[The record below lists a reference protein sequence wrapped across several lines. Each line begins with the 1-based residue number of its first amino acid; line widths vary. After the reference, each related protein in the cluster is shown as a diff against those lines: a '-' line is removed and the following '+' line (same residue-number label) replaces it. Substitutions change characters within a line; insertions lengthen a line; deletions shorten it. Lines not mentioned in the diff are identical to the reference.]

1 MFLFGTLHPIP
12 VFQNEPSTDT
22 VNPGSLATETGGYR
36 LPRNPAPGFVVAMT
50 RIHEEEKDRGS
61 IADRGKISPADLQ
74 KVIGEQQGKVIHL
87 GELMLERGLVAK
99 EDLGAALEEVS
110 RIPYVD
116 CASTVPDLGA
126 LKLVPRSMAERLC
139 VLPLRTEQKR
149 LIVAMAAPQNLAVLD
164 ELRFTTGFE
173 ISPRL
178 SFRIELQQAINK
190 HYAAEGGS
198 ASSYG
203 TVRGGERI
211 PFEEVEFLSTSS
223 RQANQEAIQ
232 EVQADLRQKKTPAVR
247 LVSEVIQVAMAKRAS
262 DIHIEPRASDT
273 VVRMR
278 VDGVLHDHQVIPRA
292 LQNSLIS
299 RVKILSD
306 MDISERRA
314 PQDGRFMVSVGTRQL
329 DLASLDAADAVRRES
344 RDPVAGDELAADFL
358 CRLGNAARRC
368 PMDLTELLS
377 APQGMIL
384 VTGPTGSGK
393 STTLYSSLHKLRQA
407 SVNIVTVEDPVEYV
421 LPGINQVHVNTKAGL
436 TFVSC
441 LRSILRQD
449 PNIIMVGEIRDKETA
464 EIVMKAA
471 QTGHLVLSTLHT
483 NDSVSAIVRLLDL
496 GIPGY
501 LISSSV
507 TGILAQ
513 RLVRMLCSCHSLQ
526 PATPEFQARLAQLGM
541 SKPPSNMAVPVGCD
555 KCNHTG
561 YSGRIGIYELL
572 RVDDSIRTIIRT
584 SGNIDQ
590 IRDTSRSN
598 GMRLMQ
604 EDALEKV
611 LKGTTTLEE
620 ILRVVP
626 MDNASY
632 LECAKCNQHI
642 LPSFKYCPSCGT
654 RCAAKSSPSRPQ
666 KEDLVLEEVR

>member
-1 MFLFGTLHPIP
+1 
-12 VFQNEPSTDT
+12 
-22 VNPGSLATETGGYR
+22 
-36 LPRNPAPGFVVAMT
+36 
-50 RIHEEEKDRGS
+50 
-61 IADRGKISPADLQ
+61 
-74 KVIGEQQGKVIHL
+74 
-87 GELMLERGLVAK
+87 
-99 EDLGAALEEVS
+99 
-110 RIPYVD
+110 
-116 CASTVPDLGA
+116 
-126 LKLVPRSMAERLC
+126 
-139 VLPLRTEQKR
+139 
-149 LIVAMAAPQNLAVLD
+149 MAAPQNLSALD

-190 HYAAEGGS
+190 HYAAE
-198 ASSYG
+198 AAISSGYG
-203 TVRGGERI
+203 TVRGGERV

-278 VDGVLHDHQVIPRA
+278 VDGVLHDHQVIPRT

-314 PQDGRFMVSVGTRQL
+314 PQDGRFMVSIGTRQL
-329 DLASLDAADAVRRES
+329 DLRVSTLPTQYGEKVVIRLLETSSPLTSYADLGMPA
-344 RDPVAGDELAADFL
+344 DVAEGL
-358 CRLGNAARRC
+358 N
-368 PMDLTELLS
+368 ELLS

-436 TFVSC
+436 TFVTC

-501 LISSSV
+501 LIASSV

-513 RLVRMLCSCHSLQ
+513 RLVRMLCPCHSLQ
-526 PATPEFQARLAQLGM
+526 PATQDFQMRLAQVGL
-541 SKPPSNMAVPVGCD
+541 SKPPSKMAVPVGCD
-555 KCNHTG
+555 RCNHTG

-572 RVDDSIRTIIRT
+572 RVDESIRTIVRT

-590 IRDTSRSN
+590 IRATSRSN
-598 GMRLMQ
+598 GMRLIQ

-611 LKGTTTLEE
+611 LNGTTTLEE

-626 MDNASY
+626 MDNTSY
-632 LECAKCNQHI
+632 LECVKCSQHI

-654 RCAAKSSPSRPQ
+654 RCADRSSPNRAQ
-666 KEDLVLEEVR
+666 KEDWVPEEAR

>member
-1 MFLFGTLHPIP
+1 MKKKKLGEVL
-12 VFQNEPSTDT
+12 
-22 VNPGSLATETGGYR
+22 R
-36 LPRNPAPGFVVAMT
+36 
-50 RIHEEEKDRGS
+50 DRGM
-61 IADRGKISPADLQ
+61 ISSADLQ

-99 EDLGAALEEVS
+99 EALGAALEEVS
-110 RIPYVD
+110 HIPYID
-116 CASTVPDLGA
+116 CASTIPDPA
-126 LKLVPRSMAERLC
+126 SLKLIPRSMAERMC
-139 VLPLRTEQKR
+139 VLPLQREQKR
-149 LIVAMAAPQNLAVLD
+149 LIVAMAAPQNLASLD
-164 ELRFTTGFE
+164 ELRFTTGWE

-178 SFRIELQQAINK
+178 SFRSELQQAIDR
-190 HYAAEGGS
+190 HYAAEGGH

-203 TVRGGERI
+203 TVRGTERI
-211 PFEEVEFLSTSS
+211 QFEELEFISTST

-232 EVQADLRQKKTPAVR
+232 EVHADLRQKKTPAVR
-247 LVSEVIQVAMAKRAS
+247 LVSEVIQVAMSKRAS

-278 VDGVLHDHQVIPRA
+278 VDGVLHDHQLLPRS

-314 PQDGRFMVSVGTRQL
+314 PQDGRFMVSVGPRQL
-329 DLASLDAADAVRRES
+329 DLRVSTLPTQYGEKVVIRLLETSAPLTSYTDLGMPGD
-344 RDPVAGDELAADFL
+344 VAEG
-358 CRLGNAARRC
+358 
-368 PMDLTELLS
+368 LTELLS
-377 APQGMIL
+377 APQGMML

-393 STTLYSSLHKLRQA
+393 STTLYSSLHKLRQS

-464 EIVMKAA
+464 EIAMKAA

-513 RLVRMLCSCHSLQ
+513 RLVRILCSCHTLQ
-526 PATPEFQARLAQLGM
+526 PATPEFQARLVQLGM
-541 SKPPSNMAVPVGCD
+541 SKPPMKMAVPEGCD
-555 KCNHTG
+555 KCNQTG
-561 YSGRIGIYELL
+561 YAGRIGIYELL
-572 RVDDSIRTIIRT
+572 RVDDSVRAIVRT
-584 SGNIDQ
+584 SGNLDQ

-604 EDALEKV
+604 ENALEKV
-611 LKGTTTLEE
+611 LNGTTTLEE

-626 MDNASY
+626 METEVHV
-632 LECAKCNQHI
+632 ECAKCNHHI
-642 LPSFKYCPSCGT
+642 LPAFNFCPSCGT
-654 RCAAKSSPSRPQ
+654 RCRIESFSRRSR
-666 KEDLVLEEVR
+666 KRDLVPEGVV

>member
-1 MFLFGTLHPIP
+1 MKKKKLGEVL
-12 VFQNEPSTDT
+12 
-22 VNPGSLATETGGYR
+22 R
-36 LPRNPAPGFVVAMT
+36 
-50 RIHEEEKDRGS
+50 DRGQ
-61 IADRGKISPADLQ
+61 ISPTDLQ

-87 GELMLERGLVAK
+87 GELMLERGLVGK

-110 RIPYVD
+110 HIPYLD
-116 CASTVPDLGA
+116 CASVEPEPAA
-126 LKLVPRSMAERLC
+126 LKLVPRAMAERLC
-139 VLPLRTEQKR
+139 ILPVRMEQKR
-149 LIVAMAAPQNLAVLD
+149 LIVAMAAPQDLVAMD
-164 ELRFTTGFE
+164 ELRFKTGKE

-178 SFRIELQQAINK
+178 SFRSELQQAIEN
-190 HYAAEGGS
+190 HYGGVVVPN
-198 ASSYG
+198 SSFVA
-203 TVRGGERI
+203 VRGEEI
-211 PFEEVEFLSTSS
+211 TKFEEVEFFSTST

-278 VDGVLHDHQVIPRA
+278 VDGVLHDHRLLPRS

-314 PQDGRFMVSVGTRQL
+314 PQDGRFMVTIGARQL
-329 DLASLDAADAVRRES
+329 DLRVSTLPTQYGEKVVIRLLETSAPLTSYAELGMPED
-344 RDPVAGDELAADFL
+344 VAQG
-358 CRLGNAARRC
+358 
-368 PMDLTELLS
+368 LTELLA

-393 STTLYSSLHKLRQA
+393 STTLYSALNKLRQA

-421 LPGINQVHVNTKAGL
+421 LPGINQVHVNGKAGL

-449 PNIIMVGEIRDKETA
+449 PNIIMVGEIRDRETA
-464 EIVMKAA
+464 EITMKAA
-471 QTGHLVLSTLHT
+471 QTGHLVLTTLHT

-501 LISSSV
+501 LIASSV
-507 TGILAQ
+507 TAILAQ
-513 RLVRMLCSCHSLQ
+513 RLVRLLCSCHVVK
-526 PATPEFQARLAQLGM
+526 PATPEFQARMVQLG
-541 SKPPSNMAVPVGCD
+541 AVEIPKKMMVAVGCD
-555 KCNHTG
+555 KCNQTG
-561 YSGRIGIYELL
+561 YVSRVGIYELL
-572 RVDDSIRTIIRT
+572 RVDDSVRTIIRND
-584 SGNIDQ
+584 GNIDQ
-590 IRDTSRSN
+590 IRNTSRSN

-611 LKGTTTLEE
+611 TSGATTLEE

-626 MDNASY
+626 MEALTHS
-632 LECAKCNQHI
+632 ECAQCSRQI
-642 LPSFKYCPSCGT
+642 LPGFNFCPSCGS
-654 RCAAKSSPSRPQ
+654 RCRPESLSNQSR
-666 KEDLVLEEVR
+666 KLDLVPEGVL

>member
-1 MFLFGTLHPIP
+1 M
-12 VFQNEPSTDT
+12 
-22 VNPGSLATETGGYR
+22 R
-36 LPRNPAPGFVVAMT
+36 
-50 RIHEEEKDRGS
+50 DRGM
-61 IADRGKISPADLQ
+61 ISPADLQ

-99 EDLGAALEEVS
+99 DDLGAALEEVS
-110 RIPYVD
+110 NIPYMD
-116 CASTVPDLGA
+116 CGSIVPDPGA

-139 VLPLRTEQKR
+139 VLPLRREQNR
-149 LIVAMAAPQNLAVLD
+149 LIVVMAAPQNLAALD
-164 ELRFTTGFE
+164 ELRFTTGWE

-178 SFRIELQQAINK
+178 SFRIELQQAIEK
-190 HYAAEGGS
+190 HYSTEGTQR
-198 ASSYG
+198 ASYG
-203 TVRGGERI
+203 TVPGAEI
-211 PFEEVEFLSTSS
+211 EPFEELEFISTSS
-223 RQANQEAIQ
+223 RQATQEAIQ
-232 EVQADLRQKKTPAVR
+232 EAQADLQQKKTPAVV

-278 VDGVLHDHQVIPRA
+278 VDGVLHDHQMIPRA

-314 PQDGRFMVSVGTRQL
+314 PQDGRFMVSVGARQL
-329 DLASLDAADAVRRES
+329 DLRVSTLPTQYGEKVVIRLLETSAPLASYTDMGMPAD
-344 RDPVAGDELAADFL
+344 VAEELS
-358 CRLGNAARRC
+358 
-368 PMDLTELLS
+368 ELLS
-377 APQGMIL
+377 VPQGMLL

-393 STTLYSSLHKLRQA
+393 STTLYSSLHKLRQD

-421 LPGINQVHVNTKAGL
+421 LPGINQVHVNAKTGL

-449 PNIIMVGEIRDKETA
+449 PNIIMVGEIRDRETA

-513 RLVRMLCSCHSLQ
+513 RLVRMLCPCHSLQ
-526 PATPEFQARLAQLGM
+526 PATPDFKARLAQVGM
-541 SKPPSNMAVPVGCD
+541 SKSPIKMAVPVGCD
-555 KCNHTG
+555 RCNHTG

-572 RVDDSIRTIIRT
+572 RFDESIRNIIRS
-584 SGNIDQ
+584 SGNVDQ
-590 IRDTSRSN
+590 IRDTARAR
-598 GMRLMQ
+598 GMRLIQ

-611 LKGTTTLEE
+611 LNGTTTLEE

-626 MDNASY
+626 MDTTSRV
-632 LECAKCNQHI
+632 ECAECRQHI
-642 LPSFKYCPSCGT
+642 LPTFNYCPSCGT
-654 RCAAKSSPSRPQ
+654 RCAAKSSSSRAR
-666 KEDLVLEEVR
+666 KVDLIPEEVR

>member
-1 MFLFGTLHPIP
+1 M
-12 VFQNEPSTDT
+12 
-22 VNPGSLATETGGYR
+22 
-36 LPRNPAPGFVVAMT
+36 
-50 RIHEEEKDRGS
+50 
-61 IADRGKISPADLQ
+61 ISSADLQ

-87 GELMLERGLVAK
+87 GELMLERGLIAK

-116 CASTVPDLGA
+116 CSSAKPDPGA
-126 LKLVPRSMAERLC
+126 LRMVPRSMAERLC

-190 HYAAEGGS
+190 HYATEGGS
-198 ASSYG
+198 ASAYG
-203 TVRGGERI
+203 TVRDGERV

-314 PQDGRFMVSVGTRQL
+314 PQDGRFMVSIGTRQV
-329 DLASLDAADAVRRES
+329 DLRVSTLPTQYGEKVVIRLLETSAPLTSYAELGMP
-344 RDPVAGDELAADFL
+344 RDVAEGL
-358 CRLGNAARRC
+358 N
-368 PMDLTELLS
+368 ELLS
-377 APQGMIL
+377 APQGMVL

-393 STTLYSSLHKLRQA
+393 STTLYSSLNKLRQA

-421 LPGINQVHVNTKAGL
+421 LPGINQVHVNAKTGL
-436 TFVSC
+436 TFVTC

-513 RLVRMLCSCHSLQ
+513 RLVRMLCPCHSLQ
-526 PATPEFQARLAQLGM
+526 PATQDFQARLAQVGM
-541 SKPPSNMAVPVGCD
+541 SKPPSKMAVPVGCD
-555 KCNHTG
+555 KCNHSG
-561 YSGRIGIYELL
+561 YAGRIGIYELL
-572 RVDDSIRTIIRT
+572 RVDEAIRTIVRT
-584 SGNIDQ
+584 TGNIDQ
-590 IRDTSRSN
+590 IRATSRSN
-598 GMRLMQ
+598 GMRLIQ

-611 LKGTTTLEE
+611 LNGTTTLEE
-620 ILRVVP
+620 IMRVVP
-626 MDNASY
+626 MDTTSY

-642 LPSFKYCPSCGT
+642 IPAFNYCPSCGT
-654 RCAAKSSPSRPQ
+654 RCASKQSPSRPR
-666 KEDLVLEEVR
+666 KEEWVPEEVQ

>member
-1 MFLFGTLHPIP
+1 MKKKKIGEVLRDRGMIS
-12 VFQNEPSTDT
+12 STD
-22 VNPGSLATETGGYR
+22 L
-36 LPRNPAPGFVVAMT
+36 L
-50 RIHEEEKDRGS
+50 
-61 IADRGKISPADLQ
+61 

-116 CASTVPDLGA
+116 CSSTIPDSGA

-139 VLPLRTEQKR
+139 VLPLRTEQRR
-149 LIVAMAAPQNLAVLD
+149 LIVAMAAPQNLSNLD
-164 ELRFTTGFE
+164 ELRFTTGWE

-190 HYAAEGGS
+190 HYAGEGGS

-203 TVRGGERI
+203 TVRGGVRV
-211 PFEEVEFLSTSS
+211 PFEEVEFISTSS
-223 RQANQEAIQ
+223 RQATKEAIQ
-232 EVQADLRQKKTPAVR
+232 EEHADLRQKKTPAVR
-247 LVSEVIQVAMAKRAS
+247 LVSEAIQVAMSKRAS
-262 DIHIEPRASDT
+262 DIHIEPRATDT

-278 VDGVLHDHQVIPRA
+278 VDGVLHDHQLISRGI
-292 LQNSLIS
+292 QNSLIS
-299 RVKILSD
+299 RIKILSD

-314 PQDGRFMVSVGTRQL
+314 PQDGRFMVSIGMRQL
-329 DLASLDAADAVRRES
+329 DLRVSTLPTQYGEKVVIRLLETSAPLTSYTNLGMPADVSE
-344 RDPVAGDELAADFL
+344 GLA
-358 CRLGNAARRC
+358 
-368 PMDLTELLS
+368 ELLA

-393 STTLYSSLHKLRQA
+393 STTLYSSLHKLRQS

-501 LISSSV
+501 LIGSSV

-513 RLVRMLCSCHSLQ
+513 RLVRMLCSCHALQ
-526 PATPEFQARLAQLGM
+526 PATPEFKARLAQFGM
-541 SKPPSNMAVPVGCD
+541 SKPPVNMAVSIGCD
-555 KCNHTG
+555 KCNQTG
-561 YSGRIGIYELL
+561 YAGRVGIYELL
-572 RVDDSIRTIIRT
+572 RVNESIRTIVRT
-584 SGNIDQ
+584 TGNVEQ
-590 IRDTSRSN
+590 IRQTARSN
-598 GMRLMQ
+598 GMRLIQ

-611 LKGTTTLEE
+611 LNGTTTLEE

-626 MDNASY
+626 IETAVR
-632 LECAKCNQHI
+632 LECPKCNQQI
-642 LPSFKYCPSCGT
+642 LPAFNFCPSCGT
-654 RCAAKSSPSRPQ
+654 RCAVKPSSNQPRM
-666 KEDLVLEEVR
+666 ENGVAEGVH